1 MTLPND
7 LTNPADQSWAKMIQE
22 IGRKQ
27 LAKTQ
32 KLDDF
37 ELLRVAKEEL
47 IGTEIYETRQTTN

>member
-1 MTLPND
+1 MFND
-7 LTNPADQSWAKMIQE
+7 LSNPADQSWAKTIQE

-37 ELLRVAKEEL
+37 ELLKVSEEEL
-47 IGTEIYETRQTTN
+47 IGTKTDENV